1 MTKSTTQNGVFLK
14 DAQHFSEREPYD
26 IRLITMD
33 DLQNSVID

>member
-1 MTKSTTQNGVFLK
+1 MTKSTLAKRSILK

>member
-1 MTKSTTQNGVFLK
+1 MTKSTLAKRSIFKGCTT
-14 DAQHFSEREPYD
+14 FSEREPYD